1 MRYNQGLATIY
12 RSLFMAIPWLTVLQ
26 SVPWTDVISNAPKV
40 ADGAK
45 RLWQKVGKQGAE
57 TASPTPAEGQ
67 TADDQPLAVLQ
78 AQVAAL
84 QSTVAGLQEELLAS
98 SELITNLA
106 QQNSGLIQRAQAQ
119 GRRLA
124 WLTAATVAACA
135 GTVFMLVWVLSR

>member
-1 MRYNQGLATIY
+1 
-12 RSLFMAIPWLTVLQ
+12 MAIPWLTVLQ

-45 RLWQKVGKQGAE
+45 RLWQKVGKQGAD
-57 TASPTPAEGQ
+57 TVPPASAEGL
-67 TADDQPLAVLQ
+67 TADDQPLADLQ
-78 AQVAAL
+78 AQVAGL
-84 QSTVAGLQEELLAS
+84 QHTVARLQDELLAS

-135 GTVFMLVWVLSR
+135 GTVFTLVWVLSR

>member
-1 MRYNQGLATIY
+1 
-12 RSLFMAIPWLTVLQ
+12 MAIPWLTVLQ

-45 RLWQKVGKQGAE
+45 RLWQKVGKQAVE
-57 TASPTPAEGQ
+57 TASPTPAEGL

-78 AQVAAL
+78 AQVAGL
-84 QSTVAGLQEELLAS
+84 QHTVARLQDELLAS
-98 SELITNLA
+98 SELITELA
-106 QQNSGLIQRAQAQ
+106 QQNAGLIQRAQAQ

-135 GTVFMLVWVLSR
+135 GTVFTLVWVLSR